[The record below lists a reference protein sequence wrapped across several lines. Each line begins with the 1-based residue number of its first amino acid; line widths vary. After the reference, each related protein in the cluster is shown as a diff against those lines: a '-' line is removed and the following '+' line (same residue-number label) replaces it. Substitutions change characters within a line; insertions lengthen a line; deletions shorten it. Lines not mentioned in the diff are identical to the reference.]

1 MNGITKRQQSILKL
15 FVNSNEHLTGLKISQ
30 ILHVSSKTVRNEI
43 KVLNDTM
50 KDFAV
55 IISIPSRGYQLK
67 ILENDEFEK
76 WICAF
81 NNEWSQFV
89 PANPLERVYYILGL
103 MLEKQDFIKIDDI

>member
-55 IISIPSRGYQLK
+55 IISIPSR
-67 ILENDEFEK
+67 
-76 WICAF
+76 
-81 NNEWSQFV
+81 
-89 PANPLERVYYILGL
+89 
-103 MLEKQDFIKIDDI
+103 DIN